1 MKNRWSP
8 APERKIENTTS
19 NLGTWTVSHD
29 QITKHV
35 KNNNNMYLDFLCFEA
50 VEFTTI
56 LNCSTN
62 LQTVVFDYEE
72 QSYCVDYTVL
82 TFLQTQ

>member
-1 MKNRWSP
+1 
-8 APERKIENTTS
+8 
-19 NLGTWTVSHD
+19 
-29 QITKHV
+29 
-35 KNNNNMYLDFLCFEA
+35 MYVDFLCFEA
-50 VEFTTI
+50 VELTTI

-82 TFLQTQ
+82 TFSKHSKLSVVPVALKICIQRDVFTQWDIHCYKQ